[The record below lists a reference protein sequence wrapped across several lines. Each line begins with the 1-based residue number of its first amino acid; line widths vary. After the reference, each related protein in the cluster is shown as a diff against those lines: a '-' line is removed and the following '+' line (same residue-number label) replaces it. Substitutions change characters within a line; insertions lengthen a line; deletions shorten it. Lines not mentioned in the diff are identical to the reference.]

1 MKSLCD
7 GKRMRGSEP
16 VETDWLRNLARPGCS
31 DFLGGPLSE
40 VFFLPRYGMEF
51 FSKQRSYTLISDEV
65 AFCKVRT
72 KAKGK
77 LRVVI
82 SGFGERA
89 ALCLWPASGRGE
101 NSRLCH
107 LPWGMQGSRRQESM
121 RRKESWLL
129 QPVFRGMIFL
139 NLDFCIHAHH
149 QTQVHWSSKR
159 GSWFQWNIS
168 SR

>member
-31 DFLGGPLSE
+31 DFSWPLSE
-40 VFFLPRYGMEF
+40 AFFPPRYGMEC
-51 FSKQRSYTLISDEV
+51 FSKQRAYALISDEV
-65 AFCKVRT
+65 ALCKVRT
-72 KAKGK
+72 KAKRK

-82 SGFGERA
+82 LGFGGRA
-89 ALCLWPASGRGE
+89 GLCLWPASGRGG
-101 NSRLCH
+101 NSRFCY
-107 LPWGMQGSRRQESM
+107 LPWGMQGSRKQESM
-121 RRKESWLL
+121 RRAESWLL
-129 QPVFRGMIFL
+129 QPVFRGMVFL
-139 NLDFCIHAHH
+139 NLDLCIHTHH

-168 SR
+168 SG